1 MFYGWHVPPY
11 LLLLVGTALLDF
23 AVALAIDR
31 VPLEQTAVRRRWLLV
46 SLISNL
52 GVLALFKYGD
62 FAARAIEDLAALA
75 GGSLRLGG
83 LGLILPMGISFYTF
97 QTLSYTIDVYRGE
110 LRAGAGLSAI
120 PAVRQLLPAA
130 GRRTDRPRRASS
142 CRRWTGRGG
151 CGCASSTRRRGC

>member
-62 FAARAIEDLAALA
+62 FAAQAIEDLAALA

-83 LGLILPMGISFYTF
+83 LGLVLPMGISFYTF

-130 GRRTDRPRRASS
+130 GGRTDRPRQRVPAAAGPAAAAAAA
-142 CRRWTGRGG
+142 RR
-151 CGCASSTRRRGC
+151 STRRRGC